1 VRTETISPSNLADW
15 LLGRGRHFVTTTE
28 VSELIAVPAESVA
41 TSLHRA
47 RRANKIVSVTKG
59 GWVPVPP
66 THRATGAPPPIEY
79 TEYLMDF
86 LRHPYYIG
94 FLSSARIHGASHQV
108 PMLLQIV
115 TPGRLR
121 DRRIGGHRIQFIRR
135 ATTADHAVERRDTD
149 TGTITVAT
157 PETTVLDVVG
167 APQHA
172 AGLGNVGNVLGELLL
187 EGHIDTARLVE
198 GAARYP
204 TTVAQRVGWLL
215 EHMADEVDEAIDLD
229 ALRSLVDGADY
240 TPLDPRL
247 TDNGPRSERWHVTL
261 NTNVEHDL

>member
-1 VRTETISPSNLADW
+1 MRTETISPSNLADW
-15 LLGRGRHFVTTTE
+15 LLGRGRHFVTTAE
-28 VSELIAVPAESVA
+28 VSELLDVPAASVA

-66 THRATGAPPPIEY
+66 AHRTAGAPPPIDY
-79 TEYLMDF
+79 IDYLMGF
-86 LRHPYYIG
+86 LGHPYYVG

-108 PMLLQIV
+108 PMVLQIV
-115 TPGRLR
+115 TPARLR

-135 ATTADHAVERRDTD
+135 AATADRAAERRDID

-157 PETTVLDVVG
+157 PETTVLDVAD

-172 AGLGNVGNVLGELLL
+172 AGLGNVGNVLGELVL
-187 EGHIDTARLVE
+187 EERIDMERLVA
-198 GAARYP
+198 GAAHYP
-204 TTVAQRVGWLL
+204 TTVVQRVGWLL
-215 EHMADEVDEAIDLD
+215 EYMATEVDQPIDLD
-229 ALRSLVDGADY
+229 RLRPLVDGADF